1 MKAKCLEEKF
11 HSKLDLLGNVLKS
24 STEKETGRLM
34 GREKQSNTE
43 LRQMTA
49 GQHCWLKNMQTCR
62 VVPIPEFE
70 CTLLS

>member
-11 HSKLDLLGNVLKS
+11 RSKLDLLGNVLKS

-49 GQHCWLKNMQTCR
+49 GQHCWLQNRQNYG
-62 VVPIPEFE
+62 VVPLPEFE
-70 CTLLS
+70 